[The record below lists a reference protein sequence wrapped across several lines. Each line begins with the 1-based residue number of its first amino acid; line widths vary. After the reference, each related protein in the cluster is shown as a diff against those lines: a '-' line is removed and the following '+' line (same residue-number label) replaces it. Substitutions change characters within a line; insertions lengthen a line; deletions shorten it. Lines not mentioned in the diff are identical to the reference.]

1 MERLLQGA
9 GRLQTAEKPILEINP
24 NHSLIVSVSDVEDE
38 TFKADAA
45 WLLLD
50 EARIL
55 DGDKPTNPRQFA
67 DRLSR
72 LFERA
77 LR

>member
-1 MERLLQGA
+1 MLELNPGHGLVKSVA
-9 GRLQTAEKPILEINP
+9 GL
-24 NHSLIVSVSDVEDE
+24 EDE
-38 TFKADAA
+38 AFKTDAA

-55 DGDKPTNPRQFA
+55 DGDRPANPRQFA
-67 DRLSR
+67 ERLSR

-77 LR
+77 LPGNA